1 MCKGTYAL
9 GDKTYY
15 CSCPTCYPLHDMAL
29 MWPYT
34 GEAWTDNRQDKPR
47 RIALIRSVWHLSK
60 DHELLTTIHTAWFNQ
75 RSVAHAAAMNLR
87 HNYPRQ
93 TGLDSAQETLNLLD

>member
-15 CSCPTCYPLHDMAL
+15 CSCPTCYPLHDVAL

-34 GEAWTDNRQDKPR
+34 GEAWTDNRQGKPR
-47 RIALIRSVWHLSK
+47 RIRLIRDAWHLSR
-60 DHELLTTIHTAWFNQ
+60 DHELLTTIHTAWFDQ
-75 RSVAHAAAMNLR
+75 LSVAHAAVMNR
-87 HNYPRQ
+87 RRKHPRQ
-93 TGLDSAQETLNLLD
+93 TGRFTTQGTLNLLD